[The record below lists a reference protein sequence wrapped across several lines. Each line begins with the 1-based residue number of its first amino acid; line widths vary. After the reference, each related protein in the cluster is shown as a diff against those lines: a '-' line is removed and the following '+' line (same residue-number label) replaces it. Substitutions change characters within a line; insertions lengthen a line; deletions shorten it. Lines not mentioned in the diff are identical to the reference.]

1 MSKKEQELR
10 GGLNLLFGN
19 QRQEK
24 PLEAEEVSA
33 TEAPTDEVEPTNLQ
47 TKQEEL
53 IAAVDDPEL
62 REALHKRRIR
72 GRGRPRKGASS
83 PEQTKL
89 YTRISTIAHKDK
101 YAKICEISLR
111 ESLQIKEVLE
121 AAMDLAIS
129 AYEEKH
135 GEIVINQ
142 KKKRGNPEDLFK

>member
-121 AAMDLAIS
+121 AAMDLAIA